1 MPHVPLHRLNQFAAL
16 NGAEADAFNRLAVEE
31 RRYDRHDMI
40 RCQGDPSGE
49 VFFLLEG
56 WAASCVD
63 SATGSRQIVKV
74 HLPGDV
80 MGAPSLALCRAA
92 ESLMALTSAR
102 VQVIPSSRLGDLF
115 ATAPKLAAAMFL
127 SAQQERIWLMDRLMS
142 IGRTSAVQRLAAFLL
157 SLHERLSALG
167 APSPERIELPLSQ
180 EEVAN
185 VLGITAVHANRT
197 FAQLDATGLVSRC
210 GRVIILLD
218 VPGLRSFSCVPKREF
233 QHMPG
238 WLSGLRERNAE
249 AADHALP

>member
-1 MPHVPLHRLNQFAAL
+1 MPDQPLHRLSQFVAL

-31 RRYDRHDMI
+31 RRYDRHDLI
-40 RCQGDPSGE
+40 RSQGDPSDE
-49 VFFLLEG
+49 IFFLVEG

-80 MGAPSLALCRAA
+80 MGAPSLALRRAA
-92 ESLMALTSAR
+92 ESLMALTAAR
-102 VQVIPSSRLGDLF
+102 VQVIPSDRLGQLF
-115 ATAPKLAAAMFL
+115 ATTPKLAAAMFL

-157 SLHERLSALG
+157 SLHERISMLG
-167 APSPERIELPLSQ
+167 SPSPERIELPLSQ

-210 GRVIILLD
+210 GRVVILLD
-218 VPGLRSFSCVPKREF
+218 VAGLRSFSCVPKREF
-233 QHMPG
+233 QHMPE
-238 WLSGLRERNAE
+238 WLRSLRKGERLNAG
-249 AADHALP
+249 

>member
-1 MPHVPLHRLNQFAAL
+1 MSQQPLHRLNQFAAL
-16 NGAEADAFNRLAVEE
+16 NGAEAEAFNRLAVEE
-31 RRYDRHDMI
+31 RGYERHEMI
-40 RCQGDPSGE
+40 RCQGDASDE

-92 ESLMALTSAR
+92 ESLMALTTAS
-102 VQVIPSSRLGDLF
+102 VQVIPSERLAELF

-157 SLHERLSALG
+157 SLHERLSACG
-167 APSPERIELPLSQ
+167 SPTPERIELPLSQ

-210 GRVIILLD
+210 GRAIVLLD

-233 QHMPG
+233 QRTPH
-238 WLSGLRERNAE
+238 WLSGLGEKESE
-249 AADHALP
+249 AAL